1 MSSKLEIRSTGISMT
16 DILGLISRGFTYER
30 ILFTLKGLTYGDIF
44 RTAKIAKEFVEFH
57 LVPKFPIPEKSRQEN
72 PSLEKIRQQYPRA
85 YEKWVE
91 EEDTYLKSKYSEG
104 LNIQELA
111 GILQRKPG
119 AIRSRLLRLGLIEE
133 ATPDA
138 KRQSS

>member
-1 MSSKLEIRSTGISMT
+1 MSSKLEIRNTGVSMM
-16 DILGLISRGFTYER
+16 DILELISRGFSYGR
-30 ILFTLKGLTYGDIF
+30 ILFTFKGLTYQDIF
-44 RTAKIAKEFVEFH
+44 RTAKVTKEFVEIH
-57 LVPKFPIPEKSRQEN
+57 STPKFPIPEKSLQEN

-91 EEDTYLKSKYSEG
+91 EEDTYLKSKYSGG

-119 AIRSRLLRLGLIEE
+119 AIRSRLLRFGLME
-133 ATPDA
+133 
-138 KRQSS
+138 

>member
-1 MSSKLEIRSTGISMT
+1 MSSKLEIRDTGVSMM
-16 DILGLISRGFTYER
+16 DILELISRGFPYER
-30 ILFTLKGLTYGDIF
+30 ILFTLKGLTYEDIF
-44 RTAKIAKEFVEFH
+44 HAVKVAEEIVEIH
-57 LVPKFPIPEKSRQEN
+57 LAPKFPIPEKSLQEN

-119 AIRSRLLRLGLIEE
+119 AIRSRLLKFGLME
-133 ATPDA
+133 
-138 KRQSS
+138 

>member
-1 MSSKLEIRSTGISMT
+1 MSSRLEIRDTGVSVT
-16 DILGLISRGFTYER
+16 DILELISRGFTYER
-30 ILFTLKGLTYGDIF
+30 ILFMFKGLTYEDVF
-44 RTAKIAKEFVEFH
+44 HAVKIAKEFVEIH
-57 LVPKFPIPEKSRQEN
+57 LTPKFPIPEKSRQEN

-119 AIRSRLLRLGLIEE
+119 AIRSRLLKFGLME
-133 ATPDA
+133 
-138 KRQSS
+138 

>member
-1 MSSKLEIRSTGISMT
+1 MRSELEIRDTGVSII
-16 DILGLISRGFTYER
+16 DILELISRGFTYER
-30 ILFTLKGLTYGDIF
+30 ILFMFKGLTYEDIF
-44 RTAKIAKEFVEFH
+44 HTAKVAKEFVEIH
-57 LVPKFPIPEKSRQEN
+57 LSPKFPISEKSRQEN

-104 LNIQELA
+104 LNVQELA

-119 AIRSRLLRLGLIEE
+119 AIQSRLLRLGLI
-133 ATPDA
+133 
-138 KRQSS
+138 K